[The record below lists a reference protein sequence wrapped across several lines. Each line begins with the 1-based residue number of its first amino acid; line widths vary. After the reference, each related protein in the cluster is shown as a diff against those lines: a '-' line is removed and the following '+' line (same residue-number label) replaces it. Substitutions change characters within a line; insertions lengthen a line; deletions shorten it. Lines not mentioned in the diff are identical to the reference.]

1 MTKYIRQAKHVD
13 VMLLAEGTYP
23 YIRGGV
29 SSWIAQILEGLTHI
43 QFGICFIGSRADDY
57 DGIKYELPDNLVHLE
72 VHYIAEEHAFSPE
85 KREGNKEAFKAIS
98 ALHESFEHSQSD
110 LPPAMRDIDFYINQV
125 PFEDF
130 LYSRQS
136 WQFINKHYMKHC
148 PNIPFID
155 YFWTL
160 KNSNRSIW
168 VLAEIAANFPSVKV
182 FHAPSTG
189 FAGFLGGLAAH
200 SFKKP
205 FVLTEHGIYTRERKI
220 DMLTAQWID
229 YKKPSLLKQPEEL
242 NYIKSMWVKF
252 FEKIGY
258 FSYERANLILSLYPG
273 AQKIQVAFGAKPN
286 KTRVIPNGVDVDALH
301 AIMRP
306 EDAPCAPVI
315 TLIGRVVSIK
325 DIKTFIR
332 AIRIVVNTIKE
343 AEAWI
348 VGPMD
353 EDVEYADECVKMV
366 ESLNLQK
373 HVRFLGFKS
382 ITEILPKT
390 KLLTLTSISEGMPL
404 VILEGFAAGIPC
416 VATDVGS
423 CKDLIEGGL
432 DDEDIALGSAGALS
446 VIANPSELAEQYIHF
461 LSDEDAWK
469 KARAV
474 ALKRVEKYYRKEIFL
489 DKYDAI
495 YHDMMKET

>member
-1 MTKYIRQAKHVD
+1 MAKYIRKADSVD

-29 SSWIAQILEGLTHI
+29 SSWIAQILEGLPYI
-43 QFGICFIGSRADDY
+43 RFGICFIGSREDDY
-57 DGIKYELPDNLVHLE
+57 DEIKYELPENLVHLE
-72 VHYIAEEHAFSPE
+72 VHYLRDGKVLNPE
-85 KREGNKEAFKAIS
+85 KREGNKEAFDAIS
-98 ALHESFEHSQSD
+98 AMHESFDHTQSD
-110 LPPAMRDIDFYINQV
+110 MPPAMRDIDFYVNKV
-125 PFEDF
+125 PIEDF
-130 LYSRQS
+130 LYSKQS
-136 WQFINKHYMKHC
+136 WKFINKNYMDNC
-148 PNIPFID
+148 PNISFID

-160 KNSNRSIW
+160 KNSNCSIW
-168 VLAEIAANFPSVKV
+168 DLAEIAAKFPTVKV
-182 FHAPSTG
+182 FHSPSTG

-205 FVLTEHGIYTRERKI
+205 FILTEHGIYTRERKI

-229 YKKPSLLKQPEEL
+229 YKKPSLLKQPEEF

-252 FEKIGY
+252 FEKIGF

-273 AQKIQVAFGAKPN
+273 AQKIQVAFGAKSN

-306 EDAPCAPVI
+306 EEVPCAPVI

-332 AIRIVVNTIKE
+332 AMRIVVSTIKD

-373 HVRFLGFKS
+373 HIKFLGFKN
-382 ITEILPKT
+382 IKEILPKT

-432 DDEDIALGSAGALS
+432 DDEDITLGSAGALS
-446 VIANPSELAEQYIHF
+446 MIANPSELAHQYVRF

-469 KARAV
+469 KAQTV

-489 DKYDAI
+489 DKYDEI
-495 YHDMMKET
+495 YQDMMKEA